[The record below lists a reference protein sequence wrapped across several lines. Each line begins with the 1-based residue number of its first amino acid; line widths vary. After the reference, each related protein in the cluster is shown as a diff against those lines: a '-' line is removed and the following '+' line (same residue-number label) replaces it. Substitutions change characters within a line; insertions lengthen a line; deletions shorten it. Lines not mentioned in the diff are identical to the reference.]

1 MMRGTRGRAFTVCGA
16 VAALMA
22 ASSASG
28 QSICGE
34 WTSLVEQI
42 IPGFPAP
49 GQDRISQMVAFD
61 AGDGP
66 MLYAVGNFRA
76 IVDPVFGEVRSPAI
90 ARWDDERWL
99 AVPGLD
105 GAEFEPDARAI
116 TLMVWDDGAG
126 PALYVGGEFTTIA
139 GLEAEGIARF
149 DASGWSTLGEPTLGS
164 VRGRVLAIHA
174 HDFGDGEALY
184 VGGEFVDRVT
194 AEPAGGVRRWSG
206 SGWSAVGDDAPPNGG
221 TVSRLASFGGDL
233 FASGTYRLLGDEF
246 GGAIARFD
254 GEAWSRPLG
263 PDQELLAT
271 DFWPMLPWTYEG
283 RPVLAAGGRFNLF
296 EGGVEVGRDGVIVW
310 DGQQWHPLSE
320 LWDYFNP
327 TDLVVFDDGGGEAL
341 FAGGNFVLTS
351 HGVAKY
357 QDGRFVPIQ
366 TTGLGVHDLLVFD
379 DGTGPVLYASGWFDS
394 PSRRSGSV
402 ARWAAEPMCRVDV
415 NNDCTVDHNDFAA
428 FQVLFRREN
437 PRADMDRDGAF
448 TLFDYL
454 EFQNQFVAGC
464 P

>member
-1 MMRGTRGRAFTVCGA
+1 MHGAGRAFTVCG
-16 VAALMA
+16 VVGALWVS
-22 ASSASG
+22 SSAYG

-34 WTSLVEQI
+34 WAPLVEGI
-42 IPGFPAP
+42 TPGFPTP
-49 GQDRISQMVAFD
+49 GQDRISQMAVFD

-66 MLYAVGNFRA
+66 MLYVVGNFQA
-76 IVDPVFGEVRSPAI
+76 IIDPVFGEVRSPAI
-90 ARWDDERWL
+90 ARWDGERWL

-105 GAEFEPDARAI
+105 GPGLEPDGRAI

-149 DASGWSTLGEPTLGS
+149 DASGWSTLGEPTLGG

-184 VGGEFVDRVT
+184 VGGEFVDRGT
-194 AEPAGGVRRWSG
+194 TESAGGVQRWSG
-206 SGWSAVGDDAPPNGG
+206 STWSPVGDDAPPKGG
-221 TVSRLASFGGDL
+221 AVYGLASFGGDL
-233 FASGTYRLLGDEF
+233 FASGNYYLIGDEI
-246 GGAIARFD
+246 GGRIARFD
-254 GEAWSRPLG
+254 GVAWTRPVG
-263 PDQELLAT
+263 PDQELFAA

-283 RPVLAAGGRFNLF
+283 RPVLAAGGRLTLLQ
-296 EGGVEVGRDGVIVW
+296 GGEEIARDGVIVW
-310 DGQQWHPLSE
+310 DGQAWRPLSAVWE
-320 LWDYFNP
+320 TFHA

-341 FAGGNFVLTS
+341 FAGGNFILS
-351 HGVAKY
+351 SNGVAKY
-357 QDGRFVPIQ
+357 QDGRFVPIR
-366 TTGLGVHDLLVFD
+366 TSDIGVHDLLVYD
-379 DGTGPVLYASGWFDS
+379 DGTRPALLASGWFDS

-402 ARWAAEPMCRVDV
+402 ARWAAEPLCRVDV
-415 NNDCTVDHNDFAA
+415 NNDCTVDADDFAA
-428 FQVLFRREN
+428 FLFLFSREN